1 MTITPLPPRPRG
13 RAAHQ
18 LHDHAIDDLRFIRQ
32 TMERAGVF
40 TAVPGWGQVIVGA
53 TALAAAFYASRE
65 ATPAMWLTVWSVEAV
80 AALVIGVASLAH
92 KARMAEAPLFSQ
104 TGRRFLLSFSLP
116 LVVAAIL
123 TIPLFRAGQMQ
134 LLPGVWLLL
143 YGTAFLSGGAFSVP
157 AVRVMGSCFMAFGV
171 LALAAPAGWGNAVMA
186 ASFGGLHIG
195 FGLVI
200 ARRYG
205 G

>member
-1 MTITPLPPRPRG
+1 MTITPLPPRQR
-13 RAAHQ
+13 RVAHQ

-53 TALAAAFYASRE
+53 TALAAAFFASRE
-65 ATPAMWLTVWSVEAV
+65 ATPAMWLAVWSVEAV
-80 AALVIGVASLAH
+80 AAMVIGVASLAH

-104 TGRRFLLSFSLP
+104 TGRRFMLSFSLP
-116 LVVAAIL
+116 LMVAAIL
-123 TIPLFRAGQMQ
+123 TIPLFRIGLVH

-143 YGTAFLSGGAFSVP
+143 YGTAVLSGGAFSVP
-157 AVRVMGSCFMAFGV
+157 VVRVMGGCFMAFGV
-171 LALAAPAGWGNAVMA
+171 LALAAPAMWGDAVMA
-186 ASFGGLHIG
+186 ASFGALHIA